1 MKKVDAHC
9 LALLSLR
16 LKINSSTV
24 QMPKKKKKSPSL
36 EYKILQ
42 IFCDHPNQ
50 LLNYKQIARQ
60 LGIKQTSKKKMI
72 ARLLFDMSN
81 DNKIIEE
88 RPGKYKCHPSKIN
101 RQTIVG
107 KIDMT
112 SNGSAYVVVD
122 GLENDIYI
130 TEQNL
135 GNALHG
141 DQVEMQI
148 LKVKR
153 NGKAVA
159 KVTKV
164 LERQR
169 MEFVGVVEKSLK
181 YAFLI
186 PDSKKMPVDIFIP
199 LDKLKGAQTGDKAIA
214 RIKNWP
220 SDADSPFGEI
230 VKLLGKPGENETE
243 MHSIMVEYALPYEFP
258 KHILEEAKGLD
269 VEIKEDEVKKR
280 KDYRQI
286 TTFTIDPSD
295 AKDFDD
301 ALSIQQ
307 LSNGNI
313 EVGVH
318 IADVSHYLKEGSIL
332 DQEAYERATS
342 VYLVDRVVPM
352 LPEVLS
358 NMACSL
364 RPNEDKYCF
373 SAIFE
378 LDQNA
383 NVLKKWF
390 GRTAIHSDHRFAY
403 EDAQKIIEGD
413 KGPFYKEINQL
424 NVLAKK
430 LREER
435 FNKGSIDFHALE
447 VKFKLD
453 EKGQPL
459 GVFLKEQKDAN
470 KLIEE
475 FMLLANKEVASYINE
490 KQNGKAFVYRIH
502 DKPDTDKLQTFG
514 EFIKKFGH
522 RIDTTSPK
530 GISKSLNQLMKA
542 VEGKSEENLISQ
554 LAIRTMAKAIY
565 STDNIGHYG
574 LGFSHY
580 THFTSP
586 IRRYPDVMVHRL
598 LDHYL
603 NKGKAIAKEAIE
615 EKCKHSSEK
624 EKLATDAER
633 ASIKFMQVKFMQDK
647 VGEIFGGVIS
657 GVSEWGLFV
666 ELEGNKCEG
675 LIRTKSLTDDFF
687 NFNPD
692 QYALIGK
699 RTGKVYRIGDELT
712 VRIQRADLS
721 KKQLDFE
728 LVNDF
733 DL

>member
-1 MKKVDAHC
+1 
-9 LALLSLR
+9 
-16 LKINSSTV
+16 
-24 QMPKKKKKSPSL
+24 MPKKKKSASSL
-36 EYKILQ
+36 QHKILE
-42 IFCDHPNQ
+42 IFKSHPGQ

-72 ARLLFDMSN
+72 ARLLYEMSQE
-81 DNKIIEE
+81 DKIVEE
-88 RPGKYKCHPSKIN
+88 RPGKYKAHPSMAALNTLI
-101 RQTIVG
+101 G

-112 SNGSAYVVVD
+112 SNGSAYAVVE
-122 GLENDIYI
+122 GLEDDLHI

-141 DQVEMQI
+141 DIVELQL

-153 NGKAVA
+153 NGKAIA
-159 KVTKV
+159 KVSKV

-169 MEFVGVVEKSLK
+169 MEFVGIVEKSLK
-181 YAFLI
+181 YAFLV
-186 PDSKKMPVDIFIP
+186 PDSRKMPVDIFIP
-199 LDKLKGAQTGDKAIA
+199 LEKLKGAQTGDKAIA
-214 RIKNWP
+214 RIKDWP
-220 SDADSPFGEI
+220 EDADSPFGEI
-230 VKLLGKPGENETE
+230 IKVLGKPGENETE

-258 KHILEEAKGLD
+258 QHVVKEAEQLD
-269 VEIKEDEVKKR
+269 VEIKDTEIKKR
-280 KDYRQI
+280 KDYRGI

-301 ALSIQQ
+301 ALSIQH
-307 LSNGNI
+307 LKNGNT

-318 IADVSHYLKEGSIL
+318 IADVSHYLQEGSIL

-364 RPNEDKYCF
+364 RPKEDKYCF

-378 LDQNA
+378 LDSNA
-383 NVLKKWF
+383 KVVGRWF
-390 GRTAIHSDHRFAY
+390 GRTVIHSDHRFTY
-403 EDAQKIIEGD
+403 DEAQLLIEGGEGSFKDEVNELD
-413 KGPFYKEINQL
+413 K
-424 NVLAKK
+424 LAKK
-430 LREER
+430 LREDR
-435 FNKGSIDFHALE
+435 FKKGSIDFHALE

-453 EKGQPL
+453 EKGEPL
-459 GVFLKEQKDAN
+459 GVFLKQQKDAN
-470 KLIEE
+470 RLIEE
-475 FMLLANKEVASYINE
+475 FMLLANKEVATFIHE
-490 KQNGKAFVYRIH
+490 EQKGKPFVYRIH
-502 DKPDTDKLQTFG
+502 DKPDGEKLQTFA
-514 EFIKKFGH
+514 EFIKKFGY
-522 RIDTTSPK
+522 RIDASSPK
-530 GISKSLNQLMKA
+530 GISKSLNQLMEA
-542 VEGKSEENLISQ
+542 VEGKAEENLISQ
-554 LAIRTMAKAIY
+554 LAIRTMAKAVY
-565 STDNIGHYG
+565 SSDNIGHYG

-598 LDHYL
+598 LDSYL
-603 NKGKAIAKEAIE
+603 KKEKAASQETIE
-615 EKCKHSSEK
+615 ERCKHSSER

-647 VGEIFGGVIS
+647 VGEIFGGVVS

-675 LIRTKSLTDDFF
+675 LIRIKSLTDDYFH
-687 NFNPD
+687 FNPD
-692 QYALIGK
+692 QFALIGR
-699 RTGKVYRIGDELT
+699 RTGKIYRIGDELT

-733 DL
+733 DI